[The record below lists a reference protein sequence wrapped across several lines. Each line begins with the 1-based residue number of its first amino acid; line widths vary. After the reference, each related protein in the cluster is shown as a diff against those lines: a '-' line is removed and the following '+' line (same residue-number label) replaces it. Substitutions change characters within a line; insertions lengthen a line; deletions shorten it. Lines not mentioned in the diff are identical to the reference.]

1 MQCTRSDTNG
11 TLFIGECDLQ
21 SIFFFF
27 CMWIARRIPFVKP
40 LQGGFSQAEECKGSS
55 CAEISTSPC
64 AHDALGV
71 VYLNVTGVM
80 PLMHLKSG

>member
-1 MQCTRSDTNG
+1 MQCTRSDINE
-11 TLFIGECDLQ
+11 TLFIGECDSQ
-21 SIFFFF
+21 RVFFF
-27 CMWIARRIPFVKP
+27 CMWIARRIPFVIP

-80 PLMHLKSG
+80 PLMHLKHG